1 MKVTLYYDFED
12 ELYFDYPD
20 SVEITCKG
28 YEYTTIADPSMTL
41 DEIYKEYRQSAL
53 SEPASKYMNGLGDFI
68 NASK

>member
-12 ELYFDYPD
+12 ELYYDFPD
-20 SVEITCKG
+20 SVEVTCKG
-28 YEYTTIADPSMTL
+28 YEYTTTANPSMTL

-53 SEPASKYMNGLGDFI
+53 REAAFKYMNGLGDFI

>member
-28 YEYTTIADPSMTL
+28 YEYTTIIDPSMTL

-53 SEPASKYMNGLGDFI
+53 REAAFKYMNGLGDFI

>member
-28 YEYTTIADPSMTL
+28 YEYTTIVDPSITL
-41 DEIYKEYRQSAL
+41 DEIYKEYRQSAT
-53 SEPASKYMNGLGDFI
+53 A
-68 NASK
+68 